1 MTIAP
6 HPLPHKTPLINRYQP
21 NTIAQGMSQ
30 ITPAQGRNGNPLQ
43 LVNRIITFVEN
54 CLLALSLFVMIALA
68 STQIIM
74 RNFWDSGLS
83 WGDPSLSIL
92 VLWVGMLGAMVAT
105 REQNHINIDI
115 LSRFLPP
122 RLKGVNQIVLDL
134 FTAIISGLLA
144 YHSYRFVVMEFEDGT
159 VAFASVPAWLCEAI
173 IPFGFGLI
181 ALRCGFTSLAQSI
194 ALIRKTPPSDGGDA
208 QC

>member
-1 MTIAP
+1 
-6 HPLPHKTPLINRYQP
+6 
-21 NTIAQGMSQ
+21 MSQ
-30 ITPAQGRNGNPLQ
+30 TTPAQGLSHPVALI
-43 LVNRIITFVEN
+43 NRTITFVEN

-68 STQIIM
+68 SAQIIM
-74 RNFWDSGLS
+74 RNVWDSGLS
-83 WGDPSLSIL
+83 WGDPTLSIL

-105 REQNHINIDI
+105 REQNHISIDV

-122 RLKGVNQIVLDL
+122 HYKGLNQIVLDL
-134 FTAIISGLLA
+134 FTAAVCGLLA

-159 VAFASVPAWLCEAI
+159 TAFGTVPAWLCEAI

-181 ALRCGFTSLAQSI
+181 ALRCGFTSLAKSI
-194 ALIRKTPPSDGGDA
+194 ALIRKPAAPNDSGS

>member
-1 MTIAP
+1 MPQKNSADELNGG
-6 HPLPHKTPLINRYQP
+6 PLQLINR
-21 NTIAQGMSQ
+21 
-30 ITPAQGRNGNPLQ
+30 
-43 LVNRIITFVEN
+43 VITFVEN
-54 CLLALSLFVMIALA
+54 CLLALALFVMIALA

-74 RNFWDSGLS
+74 RNFWDSGLA
-83 WGDPSLSIL
+83 WGDSSLSIL

-105 REQNHINIDI
+105 REQNHISIDV

-122 RLKGVNQIVLDL
+122 HLKGINQIALDL
-134 FTAIISGLLA
+134 FTAIICGLLA

-159 VAFASVPAWLCEAI
+159 TAFGSVPAWLCEAI

-181 ALRCGFTSLAQSI
+181 ALRCGFTCIAQCI
-194 ALIRKTPPSDGGDA
+194 ALIRKALQQDDGDS